1 MRSRYSAKKPLA
13 SALTVN
19 WLIIMAGIAGATM
32 GVASAH
38 AADENYTT
46 STEDAKGST
55 WSVVVGAGG
64 AYAPDYEGSDDYEF
78 QPFPF
83 VSIVYDDFV
92 FINGTSVGIN
102 LLNYEGLKAGPIAR
116 YGFGRDEDDNN
127 ALDGLGDVDDSIE
140 VGGFV
145 NYEIG
150 IWSAGLI
157 VMQDVGGGH
166 EGLVA
171 EAVTGVSVP
180 LTDNL
185 SSSLEGSA
193 TWASS
198 DYMETYFGISPKQ
211 SARSGLEEF
220 NADAGFKDVAVT
232 LGLNYMF
239 TESIGLSGRAQYKRL
254 LSDAAD
260 SPIVDDKGSAD
271 QLFGGLFLT
280 YTFR

>member
-1 MRSRYSAKKPLA
+1 
-13 SALTVN
+13 
-19 WLIIMAGIAGATM
+19 M

-46 STEDAKGST
+46 STEGAKDSK

-64 AYAPDYEGSDDYEF
+64 GYAPDYEGSDDYEL

-92 FINGTSVGIN
+92 FINGTSIGLN

-145 NYEIG
+145 SYGIG
-150 IWSAGLI
+150 IWSAGLTAE
-157 VMQDVGGGH
+157 QDVGGSH
-166 EGLVA
+166 EGLVG
-171 EAVTGVSVP
+171 EASTGVSVP
-180 LTDNL
+180 LSDNL
-185 SSSLEGSA
+185 KSSLEGSA

-198 DYMETYFGISPKQ
+198 DYVDTYFGISAKQ
-211 SARSGLEEF
+211 SARSGLEQF
-220 NADAGFKDVAVT
+220 DADAGFKDVAVT
-232 LGLNYMF
+232 LGLDYMF
-239 TESIGLSGRAQYKRL
+239 TESIGISGRAQYKRL
-254 LSDAAD
+254 LNDAAD

-271 QLFGGLFLT
+271 QFFGGLFLT
-280 YTFR
+280 YSFR